1 MICEWERP
9 GTMWY
14 PALLGEETVSKALTS
29 MNWNNFE
36 LRTRLFVVACILW
49 HCFRSRGR
57 SRRLARIYDLACL
70 SSELASYILFNCF
83 HTMIRIKIEFTSLAF
98 RGQRWQ
104 EKFRTQKGFIWGSS
118 AIVTWDLKEQNIFRN
133 RDLFIRNFK
142 SGLQGQDRSSPGFT
156 FLLLDLGTSYGL
168 YWWLGLKNFLF
179 MSKLVRFFLA
189 RGISFRWELKCHT
202 VFQHI
207 MHVNKITSSKFH

>member
-36 LRTRLFVVACILW
+36 FRTRLFVVACILW

-83 HTMIRIKIEFTSLAF
+83 HTTIRIKIEFTSYSHSEAREGKKSLEPKKVLSEDLQLLLHETL
-98 RGQRWQ
+98 RN
-104 EKFRTQKGFIWGSS
+104 KTYS
-118 AIVTWDLKEQNIFRN
+118 AIEIC
-133 RDLFIRNFK
+133 
-142 SGLQGQDRSSPGFT
+142 SSEISKAGFT
-156 FLLLDLGTSYGL
+156 FLSAEQSTLTADDLVSQQLSIHVETG
-168 YWWLGLKNFLF
+168 K
-179 MSKLVRFFLA
+179 KFF
-189 RGISFRWELKCHT
+189 K
-202 VFQHI
+202 
-207 MHVNKITSSKFH
+207 